1 MSERVQVTIRR
12 AVPSDTPAVLE
23 LVSRIWDG
31 QDYVAQVWEEWLGD
45 PSGLLVAADLQ
56 GRVVGLGKL
65 SQLTPDDWFLQGLR
79 THPEFEGRGVAAQIH
94 DYLVKHW
101 IQHGHGALRL
111 ATNALRYPV
120 HHLCERT
127 GFRRLGE
134 YSWYE
139 APALEEVY
147 DEFEPVAE
155 KQAQAVL
162 EYLHAS
168 PLFDLLDRLVDMGWE
183 WQLPTLAL
191 LQDIARQGRLYWWQ
205 GGRGLIGYYLDED
218 EQRATVTPALA
229 LAACQLADL
238 AELLIAFRRLAAQRH
253 YDQAGW
259 VAQLRPELSAALEAA
274 GYVRLWDGSVYLFEK
289 QHPTTNYLAD

>member
-1 MSERVQVTIRR
+1 MSERLQVTIRK

-45 PSGLLVAADLQ
+45 PSGLLVAADLK

-94 DYLVKHW
+94 DYLVSHW

-139 APALEEVY
+139 APALPE
-147 DEFEPVAE
+147 DSDNFEPVAE

-183 WQLPTLAL
+183 WQQPTLAL

-218 EQRATVTPALA
+218 EQRVTVTPALT

-274 GYVRLWDGSVYLFEK
+274 GYARLWDGSVYLFEK
-289 QHPTTNYLAD
+289 QHSSTNFLAD